1 MKNSIL
7 GPLLFNIFLNDLLL
21 HTNQRW
27 IVSNYA
33 NDNKLDSCGRSTAD
47 IIKNLESDLKIVLEQ
62 SNNDWTR
69 KISVY
74 VAWGTQAFKRDH
86 FKTPKICRKETDS
99 LNIINRSMT
108 VVWAKYRN
116 IYVYMWWS
124 FHFSDGIHRKYALQN

>member
-47 IIKNLESDLKIVLEQ
+47 IIKNLESDLKIELDQ
-62 SNNDWTR
+62 SNN
-69 KISVY
+69 
-74 VAWGTQAFKRDH
+74 G
-86 FKTPKICRKETDS
+86 
-99 LNIINRSMT
+99 
-108 VVWAKYRN
+108 
-116 IYVYMWWS
+116 
-124 FHFSDGIHRKYALQN
+124 